1 VRGRGNTN
9 VNGSIE
15 NLPLLILLI
24 GATVVAAIFLRGVCR
39 RIGVPALVGY
49 MLLGVAVRFLD
60 VNGNLLSGEVIA
72 VYEFLGGIGVITLL
86 FRVGIEADARDMLGQ
101 FRRAAWVWLGNVAA
115 SGLAGFATA
124 YYLLGISLIPSLFA
138 GVALTATSL
147 GICLGVWREAGRL
160 HTPSGALLTDVAELD
175 DVSGVVLMILLVSI
189 APILVLGNG
198 DVLGAF
204 AQAGLGVFIKVI
216 GFAAVCIA
224 FAYYLERPIT
234 AFFERLEPSPNP
246 MIPIAGMALVIAAV
260 AGWLGFSLAVG
271 ALFAGMIFSRE
282 KAAAQVDE
290 AFSPLYDFF
299 SPFFFVS
306 IGLLFEPTLLV
317 AGLAIG
323 VPLLVAGILGK
334 IVGTVLPALSMTSLM
349 GGLVLGASMVPRAEI
364 ALVIAFEG
372 RRLGDWAM
380 PPELFSAIVVV
391 SLVTSL
397 VTPIIVARLLTVWTP
412 RLKGETSSGQPPQS

>member
-1 VRGRGNTN
+1 M
-9 VNGSIE
+9 NGSIE

-24 GATVVAAIFLRGVCR
+24 GATVVAAMILRGVCR
-39 RIGVPALVGY
+39 RIGVPALVAY

-60 VNGNLLSGEVIA
+60 VNGDLLSGEVIA
-72 VYEFLGGIGVITLL
+72 VYEFLGGIGVVTLL
-86 FRVGIEADARDMLGQ
+86 FRVGLEADARDMLQQ
-101 FRRAAWVWLGNVAA
+101 FRRAAWVWIGNVAA

-124 YYLLGISLIPSLFA
+124 YYLLGIPLIPSLFA

-175 DVSGVVLMILLVSI
+175 DVSGVVLMILLISI
-189 APILVLGNG
+189 APILFLGNG
-198 DVLGAF
+198 DVVGALG
-204 AQAGLGVFIKVI
+204 QAGFGVLVKIA
-216 GFAAVCIA
+216 GFAAVCII
-224 FAYYLERPIT
+224 FAYYLERPLT
-234 AFFERLEPSPNP
+234 AFFERLEPSPSP
-246 MIPIAGMALVIAAV
+246 MLPIAGMVLVIAAV

-271 ALFAGMIFSRE
+271 ALFAGLIFSRE
-282 KAAAQVDE
+282 KAAPQVDE

-306 IGLLFEPTLLV
+306 IGLLFEPGLLI

-323 VPLLVAGILGK
+323 APLLVAGVFGK
-334 IVGTVLPALSMTSLM
+334 VAGTVIPALSMTSLM
-349 GGLVLGASMVPRAEI
+349 GGLILGVSMVPRAEI

-380 PPELFSAIVVV
+380 PPELFAGIVLV
-391 SLVTSL
+391 SLTTSL
-397 VTPIIVARLLTVWTP
+397 VTPIVVARLLSGWTP
-412 RLKGETSSGQPPQS
+412 RLKGESAPGEPPTP

>member
-1 VRGRGNTN
+1 M
-9 VNGSIE
+9 NGSIE
-15 NLPLLILLI
+15 NLPLIILLI
-24 GATVVAAIFLRGVCR
+24 GATVVAAIILRGLCR
-39 RIGVPALVGY
+39 RIGIPPLVGY
-49 MLLGVAVRFLD
+49 MLLGVAARFVD
-60 VNGNLLSGEVIA
+60 INGALLTGEVIA

-86 FRVGIEADARDMLGQ
+86 FRVGIEADVRDMLRQ
-101 FRRAAWVWLGNVAA
+101 IRRAAWIWIGNVAA

-124 YYLLGISLIPSLFA
+124 HYLLGIPLIPSLFA

-160 HTPSGALLTDVAELD
+160 RTPAGALLTDVAELD

-189 APILVLGNG
+189 APVLILGNG
-198 DVLGAF
+198 GVLGALGH
-204 AQAGLGVFIKVI
+204 AGFGVLIKVA
-216 GFAAVCIA
+216 GFAAVCVA
-224 FAYYLERPIT
+224 FAYYFERPIT
-234 AFFERLEPSPNP
+234 SFFERLEPSPNR
-246 MIPIAGMALVIAAV
+246 MIPIAGMALVIAAA

-271 ALFAGMIFSRE
+271 GLFAGMIFSHE

-323 VPLLVAGILGK
+323 VPLLVAGVFGK
-334 IVGTVLPALSMTSLM
+334 VVGTVLPALSMTSLM
-349 GGLVLGASMVPRAEI
+349 GGVVLGVSMIPRAEI

-397 VTPIIVARLLTVWTP
+397 VTPILVARLLSGWTP
-412 RLKGETSSGQPPQS
+412 RLKGETASEEAPRP